1 MLKVPVKLTAV
12 LVNPDG
18 VYEDAMNADVPEPIV
33 DDAGV
38 RMAICQKFLGQ
49 STAGGFLQRPIDNDT
64 LEAIP
69 LARVKSINVQIG
81 KVSRLALIR

>member
-18 VYEDAMNADVPEPIV
+18 VYEDQMNADVPEPIV
-33 DDAGV
+33 DDPGV
-38 RMAICQKFLGQ
+38 RMAICQKFLMQ
-49 STAGGFLQRPIDNDT
+49 SAAGGFLQRPIDADT

-69 LARVKSINVQIG
+69 LARVKSINVQVG